1 VPDLTESPTRAV
13 LVAVQLPDVDDAS
26 FASSVAEL
34 RRLATTL
41 GLEVVG
47 QVTQR
52 RGRLASGLVVGEG
65 KLRELAT
72 WTGGPGEVSAY
83 QKPGR
88 KAAADDGD
96 DDEGED
102 DGGDDDLGN
111 DGDDQADDLPAG
123 GDATPPGPRCGVVL
137 VDHDLSPT
145 QQRNLERATDAEVM
159 DRSSVIVEIFHRHA
173 RSREARLQVEI
184 ARLAYVAPRLREAGG
199 GGDRVRGGV
208 GGKGAGESALELDRR
223 ASATASPSC
232 AASWPDPARP
242 GADPPRSA
250 TAPDRSRSSATPTP
264 ARARSCGRSPAARST
279 SPTSCSPPSTPP
291 CASSRPAPA
300 PILVSDT
307 VGFIKKLPHDLVAVV
322 PLHPRRGW
330 PRRSAPARGRR
341 VGSGPG
347 GWS

>member
-102 DGGDDDLGN
+102 DGGDDDR
-111 DGDDQADDLPAG
+111 ATTATTRPTTCPRV
-123 GDATPPGPRCGVVL
+123 ATPR
-137 VDHDLSPT
+137 
-145 QQRNLERATDAEVM
+145 
-159 DRSSVIVEIFHRHA
+159 
-173 RSREARLQVEI
+173 
-184 ARLAYVAPRLREAGG
+184 
-199 GGDRVRGGV
+199 
-208 GGKGAGESALELDRR
+208 
-223 ASATASPSC
+223 
-232 AASWPDPARP
+232 RP
-242 GADPPRSA
+242 GRAAAWSWSITICPR
-250 TAPDRSRSSATPTP
+250 PSSATSSARPTP
-264 ARARSCGRSPAARST
+264 R
-279 SPTSCSPPSTPP
+279 
-291 CASSRPAPA
+291 
-300 PILVSDT
+300 
-307 VGFIKKLPHDLVAVV
+307 
-322 PLHPRRGW
+322 
-330 PRRSAPARGRR
+330 
-341 VGSGPG
+341 
-347 GWS
+347 